1 MRSAVSRFASATAI
15 IAVTALA
22 FSAPLIGEMALAKG
36 PPAAA
41 EDRAGPAGDY
51 PMVLGAPFVV
61 DGVTYTPAD
70 TMNYDAVGYAG
81 RDDGAGISGAH
92 RTLPLP
98 SYVEVTALDSG
109 KTILVRLE
117 RRGPMSGKMLLDLSP
132 AAWTQLGL
140 VPGSQAPVRVRR
152 VNPIEPERALLRQG
166 EQAPARMDTPPGLL
180 TALRRKLGTAT
191 GVTLAPAG
199 TPAPAATPHPAP
211 PPVAPP
217 KPAASTTPKP
227 TPRPAPS
234 APVTAATPTPK
245 PAPIAKPAPR
255 PTPAPHPVAT
265 PAPPSTPRPAPMATP
280 SPKPTPK
287 PSPKPAPA
295 AARQTAGLYVQ
306 VGAFSTR
313 PRAETVAKAVGG
325 GVTAVGSLWR
335 VRSGPFATQAEADAA
350 LAKARRSGYADAR
363 ILRAP

>member
-1 MRSAVSRFASATAI
+1 
-15 IAVTALA
+15 
-22 FSAPLIGEMALAKG
+22 MALAKG
-36 PPAAA
+36 QPASD

-81 RDDGAGISGAH
+81 QDDGAGISGAH

-117 RRGPMSGKMLLDLSP
+117 RRGPMIGKKLVDLSP
-132 AAWTQLGL
+132 AAWAQLGL
-140 VPGSQAPVRVRR
+140 APGSQAPVRVRR

-166 EQAPARMDTPPGLL
+166 ERAPARMDTPPGLL

-199 TPAPAATPHPAP
+199 TPAPAATPHPVLP
-211 PPVAPP
+211 SVAPP
-217 KPAASTTPKP
+217 KPAASPTPKP

-234 APVTAATPTPK
+234 APVTAATPAPK
-245 PAPIAKPAPR
+245 PAPVAKPS
-255 PTPAPHPVAT
+255 PHPVVA
-265 PAPPSTPRPAPMATP
+265 PAPTPRPVPTATP

-335 VRSGPFATQAEADAA
+335 VRSGPFVTQAEADAA

>member
-1 MRSAVSRFASATAI
+1 MRSAVSRFASATAM

-22 FSAPLIGEMALAKG
+22 FSAPVMGEMALAKTQ
-36 PPAAA
+36 PV

-51 PMVLGAPFVV
+51 PMVLGAPFMV

-81 RDDGAGISGAH
+81 EDGGEGISGAH

-132 AAWTQLGL
+132 AAWAQLGL
-140 VPGSQAPVRVRR
+140 APGSQAPVRVRR

-191 GVTLAPAG
+191 GVTLAPTA
-199 TPAPAATPHPAP
+199 TPAPVATPHPVSPPAMAP
-211 PPVAPP
+211 G
-217 KPAASTTPKP
+217 PAVS
-227 TPRPAPS
+227 
-234 APVTAATPTPK
+234 PTPK
-245 PAPIAKPAPR
+245 PALRPAPPAPVPVSAATPAPKPAPAAK
-255 PTPAPHPVAT
+255 PAPHPVAT
-265 PAPPSTPRPAPMATP
+265 PTPHATPAPRPAPAATP
-280 SPKPTPK
+280 LPKPASK
-287 PSPKPAPA
+287 PAPKPAPTPP
-295 AARQTAGLYVQ
+295 RQTAGLFVQ

-313 PRAETVAKAVGG
+313 QRAETVARAAGG

>member
-1 MRSAVSRFASATAI
+1 MRSAVSRFASTTAM

-81 RDDGAGISGAH
+81 RYDGAGISGAH

-211 PPVAPP
+211 
-217 KPAASTTPKP
+217 
-227 TPRPAPS
+227 S
-234 APVTAATPTPK
+234 APVTAATPTP
-245 PAPIAKPAPR
+245 KPAPR

-265 PAPPSTPRPAPMATP
+265 PAPPPTPRPAPMATP

-325 GVTAVGSLWR
+325 GATAAGSLWR

>member
-1 MRSAVSRFASATAI
+1 MRSAVSRFASATAM

-22 FSAPLIGEMALAKG
+22 FSVPAMGEMALAKG

-140 VPGSQAPVRVRR
+140 APGSQAPVRVRR
-152 VNPIEPERALLRQG
+152 VNPIEPERALLRQV

-199 TPAPAATPHPAP
+199 TAAAAPRPAPSPT
-211 PPVAPP
+211 VAP
-217 KPAASTTPKP
+217 KPMASP
-227 TPRPAPS
+227 TPRPAPRP
-234 APVTAATPTPK
+234 APPAPAPAPAPK
-245 PAPIAKPAPR
+245 PASAAKPV
-255 PTPAPHPVAT
+255 PHPVAT
-265 PAPPSTPRPAPMATP
+265 PTPRPVPTATP
-280 SPKPTPK
+280 SPKPV
-287 PSPKPAPA
+287 PKPAAKPA
-295 AARQTAGLYVQ
+295 PAARQTAGLFVQ

-313 PRAETVAKAVGG
+313 QRAETVAKAVGG
-325 GVTAVGSLWR
+325 GMTAAGSLWR

>member
-1 MRSAVSRFASATAI
+1 MRSAVSRFASATAM

-22 FSAPLIGEMALAKG
+22 FSAPLMGEMALAKG
-36 PPAAA
+36 QPASD
-41 EDRAGPAGDY
+41 EDRSGPAGDY

-81 RDDGAGISGAH
+81 EGEGNGVSGAH

-109 KTILVRLE
+109 KTILVRLV
-117 RRGPMSGKMLLDLSP
+117 RRGPMTGGKLVELSP
-132 AAWTQLGL
+132 AAWAQLGL
-140 VPGSQAPVRVRR
+140 APGSQAPVRVRR

-191 GVTLAPAG
+191 GVTLQPAAPVAKPAAVVSPP
-199 TPAPAATPHPAP
+199 PAPSPAL
-211 PPVAPP
+211 PP
-217 KPAASTTPKP
+217 KPVASPTPKP
-227 TPRPAPS
+227 TPHPATV
-234 APVTAATPTPK
+234 APVTTPAPVPK
-245 PAPIAKPAPR
+245 PAPVAKPAPH
-255 PTPAPHPVAT
+255 PASTPAPRAT
-265 PAPPSTPRPAPMATP
+265 PAPRPAPTP
-280 SPKPTPK
+280 NPA
-287 PSPKPAPA
+287 PKPAA
-295 AARQTAGLYVQ
+295 APARQAAGLYVQ

-313 PRAETVAKAVGG
+313 QRAETVARAAGG
-325 GVTAVGSLWR
+325 GVTAAGSLWR